1 MSRAEVISK
10 VACVDEVV
18 ARVACMVGILARVAP
33 RVGLIN
39 EVAAEVTV
47 GMQQRLRFVNWGCLK
62 VGVVR
67 GVVPWVGNV
76 GGVAHEVADVVVAEV
91 CQSFPGWR
99 RGCLRGSQTVCQRGC
114 GTR

>member
-10 VACVDEVV
+10 VACADEVV
-18 ARVACMVGILARVAP
+18 VRVACMVGILARVAP

-62 VGVVR
+62 VWVVR
-67 GVVPWVGNV
+67 GVVHWVGNV
-76 GGVAHEVADVVVAEV
+76 DGVAREVADVVVAEV
-91 CQSFPGWR
+91 CHALPGCQ
-99 RGCLRGSQTVCQRGC
+99 RGYLRGSQTGCQRGC